1 MQRPQLQM
9 ETTEL
14 ASLPEPAV
22 SAGYR
27 LRPYQPGDEEVWCRL
42 INEFIG
48 GDYTP
53 AKMAAELLD
62 QPWFAPEDLCFAA
75 RGDEVAGT
83 ACALRQRDFDEG
95 VGWLHMVVVDPAHR
109 GKGLGRAVV
118 LAVLH
123 RFRQLGRAKVMLNTD
138 DQRLP
143 ALRVYLSLGF
153 KPRVFHES
161 HPDRWQEIYQ
171 RLGLAQQEEKA

>member
-9 ETTEL
+9 ELTEL
-14 ASLPEPAV
+14 TCLPEPV
-22 SAGYR
+22 VPEGYR

-109 GKGLGRAVV
+109 GQGLGRAVV

-123 RFRQLGRAKVMLNTD
+123 RFRQLDRAKVMLNTD

-153 KPRVFHES
+153 KPRMFHES
-161 HPDRWQEIYQ
+161 HPDRWRELYQ
-171 RLGLAQQEEKA
+171 MLSLTPQEEKA

>member
-1 MQRPQLQM
+1 
-9 ETTEL
+9 
-14 ASLPEPAV
+14 
-22 SAGYR
+22 
-27 LRPYQPGDEEVWCRL
+27 
-42 INEFIG
+42 
-48 GDYTP
+48 
-53 AKMAAELLD
+53 MAAELLD

-123 RFRQLGRAKVMLNTD
+123 RFLSICKNGGNISSGA
-138 DQRLP
+138 QR
-143 ALRVYLSLGF
+143 SC
-153 KPRVFHES
+153 
-161 HPDRWQEIYQ
+161 
-171 RLGLAQQEEKA
+171 